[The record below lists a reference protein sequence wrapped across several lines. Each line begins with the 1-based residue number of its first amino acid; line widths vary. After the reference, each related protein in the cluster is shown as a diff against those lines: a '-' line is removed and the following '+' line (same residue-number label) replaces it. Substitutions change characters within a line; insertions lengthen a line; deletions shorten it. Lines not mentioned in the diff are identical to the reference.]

1 MLQGITRVQLGME
14 LVNNRV
20 LLLWLLYTV
29 SL

>member
-1 MLQGITRVQLGME
+1 MQQGTTHVQLGME
-14 LVNNRV
+14 LVNNRM

>member
-1 MLQGITRVQLGME
+1 MQQGTTRVQLGME
-14 LVNNRV
+14 LVNNRM